1 MRKKKLVLK
10 DEIKN
15 HQNLNKKTG
24 KKLKIKRRR
33 TKLKNITHDK
43 LELRTRLKIKK
54 LSQNDQGKEIKIQ
67 PIRTE
72 WEKIKY
78 A

>member
-1 MRKKKLVLK
+1 LK
-10 DEIKN
+10 NEIKN
-15 HQNLNKKTG
+15 HQNLNKKA
-24 KKLKIKRRR
+24 KEKNKRR

-54 LSQNDQGKEIKIQ
+54 LSQNDQGKEIRIQ

>member
-1 MRKKKLVLK
+1 MK

-15 HQNLNKKTG
+15 HQNLIKKAKEKNKK
-24 KKLKIKRRR
+24 RR

-54 LSQNDQGKEIKIQ
+54 TFTK
-67 PIRTE
+67 
-72 WEKIKY
+72 
-78 A
+78 

>member
-72 WEKIKY
+72 
-78 A
+78 